1 MTVEGIQK
9 TADNVW
15 ERIEKTQSFIDLFS
29 KLAITGDKD
38 VDKMIIKTVCD
49 IAVGETIREL
59 DARHT
64 ECGVKA
70 IHTGYYD

>member
-1 MTVEGIQK
+1 MTVEEIQK
-9 TADNVW
+9 IADKVW
-15 ERIEKTQSFIDLFS
+15 DRMEKTQSFVDLFS

-59 DARHT
+59 DAKPAER
-64 ECGVKA
+64 VAQA

>member
-1 MTVEGIQK
+1 MTLEEIQK
-9 TADNVW
+9 TADKVW
-15 ERIEKTQSFIDLFS
+15 ERMEKTQSFIDLFS

-59 DARHT
+59 NIKPT
-64 ECGVKA
+64 ECGVQA
-70 IHTGYYD
+70 IHTVYYD